1 MHRHKPTAHL
11 LPFFA
16 ISLTAC
22 QNDQVQTQIITLPP
36 PALPALLL
44 LPTEGPYRP
53 PSNATQRD
61 AALVIEDFTEALGAC
76 NADKKAIAR
85 IFEEYE
91 NGTARQPR

>member
-1 MHRHKPTAHL
+1 MRRYRPTARL

-16 ISLTAC
+16 LSLTAC
-22 QNDQVQTQIITLPP
+22 QSAQVQTHVQTLPP

-53 PSNATQRD
+53 PVGATQKD
-61 AALVIEDFTEALGAC
+61 AALVIEDFMEALGAC

-91 NGTARQPR
+91 NGMARQPR